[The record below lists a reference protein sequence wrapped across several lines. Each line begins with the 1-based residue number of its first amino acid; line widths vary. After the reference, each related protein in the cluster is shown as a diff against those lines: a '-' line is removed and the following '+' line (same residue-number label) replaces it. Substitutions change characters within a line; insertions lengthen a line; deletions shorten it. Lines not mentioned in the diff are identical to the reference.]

1 LIVDWFVYCLRL
13 RLQHDNLVPTM
24 TSWESLSFY
33 AGIILPPQTSAEKK
47 RKRIQEVLEMMGLA
61 HARDTLV
68 RTAKPLGS
76 LQAIAVSVAVSG
88 GTAHSLDKAVMVTEA

>member
-1 LIVDWFVYCLRL
+1 MKTVPCQSHPPVRDNALLIWFVCCVC
-13 RLQHDNLVPTM
+13 LQHDNLVPTM

-33 AGIILPPQTSAEKK
+33 AGIILPPTTSAEKK

-68 RTAKPLGS
+68 GAANS
-76 LQAIAVSVAVSG
+76 
-88 GTAHSLDKAVMVTEA
+88 AHS